1 MEQQRLR
8 SEHTSHMTL
17 IKVLNKNQIMY
28 LENGTLQRMVLLTV
42 WKEAGIPLCLP
53 SSVFSPVLLTSSYF
67 ALEH

>member
-1 MEQQRLR
+1 
-8 SEHTSHMTL
+8 
-17 IKVLNKNQIMY
+17 MY

-42 WKEAGIPLCLP
+42 WKEAGIPSSLP